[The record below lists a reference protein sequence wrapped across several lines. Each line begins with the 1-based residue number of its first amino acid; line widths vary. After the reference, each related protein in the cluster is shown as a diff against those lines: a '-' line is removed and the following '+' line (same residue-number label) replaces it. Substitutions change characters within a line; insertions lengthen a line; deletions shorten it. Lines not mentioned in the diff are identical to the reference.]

1 MDNLQELDRKNIWHP
16 FTSLGSEE
24 DPILIERGEGIYL
37 YSGNR
42 RKIIDAVSSW
52 WVNLHGH
59 SHPLIVKAIAEQ
71 AQVLEHVIFAGF
83 THKPAIQLSKNLLS
97 ILPKNQV
104 KIFFS
109 DNGSTAV
116 EVALKMA
123 FQFWFNQGI
132 HNKKKVIAIRGAYHG
147 DTFGSMSVGERG
159 AFSAPFSNYLFN
171 VEYIDFPTSDN
182 EPWVNSQFMA
192 LLQQDDVGA
201 FIYEPLVQAAAGMRM
216 YPSRVLDALLQEAR
230 AHNVICIADEVF
242 TGFGRTGRM
251 FASDYLSNPPDIMAL
266 SKGLTGGAMALGVTT
281 CCEKIVHA
289 FKSNETEKTFF
300 HGHSYTANPM
310 ACAAAN
316 ASFSLLVDDQ
326 CQRQIKLIEQQHL
339 EFKMKIE
346 LMSSDHI
353 VRCIGTILAIELH
366 TKDKSSYFND
376 IRKKILPYFLKKNIL
391 LRPLGNV
398 IYVLPP
404 YIIQKNELK
413 QIYHCIESFLLGEI
427 KNHSPEPASD

>member
-16 FTSLGSEE
+16 FTSLASKE
-24 DPILIERGEGIYL
+24 DPLLIESGEGIYL
-37 YSGNR
+37 YTTNG

-59 SHPLIVKAIAEQ
+59 SHPQITKAIADQ
-71 AQVLEHVIFAGF
+71 AQTLEHVIFAGF
-83 THKPAIQLSKNLLS
+83 THRPAIQLSKNLLS
-97 ILPKNQV
+97 ITPKNQV

-171 VEYIDFPTSDN
+171 VEYIDFPTTEN
-182 EPWVNSQFMA
+182 EALVNNQFRA
-192 LLQQDDVGA
+192 LLQQGDVGA

-216 YPSRVLDALLQEAR
+216 YSSHALDSLLREAR
-230 AHNVICIADEVF
+230 AHNVICVADEVF

-251 FASDYLSNPPDIMAL
+251 FASDYLSNQPDIMAL
-266 SKGLTGGAMALGVTT
+266 SKGLTGGAMAMGVTS
-281 CCEKIVHA
+281 CCEKIVNA
-289 FKSNETEKTFF
+289 FTSGETEKTFF

-316 ASFSLLVDDQ
+316 ASFSLLVGEE
-326 CQRQIKLIEQQHL
+326 CQRQIKFIEQQHL
-339 EFKMKIE
+339 EFATKIK
-346 LMSSDHI
+346 LTSPDHI

-366 TKDKSSYFND
+366 TKDTSSYFNE
-376 IRKKILPYFLKKNIL
+376 IRKKILPYFLEKNIL

-404 YIIQKNELK
+404 YIIQKNELRE
-413 QIYHCIESFLLGEI
+413 IYQCIESFLLEI
-427 KNHSPEPASD
+427 KDQSPEPASD